1 MCHKLPHEKL
11 RVCPYGHGHG
21 TIDQLSIRRVSPSI
35 SHQWTLLVDQLEAMG
50 EALYLR
56 WKLSYVVLHAE
67 YVVVESFL

>member
-1 MCHKLPHEKL
+1 MENSQC
-11 RVCPYGHGHG
+11 VHG
-21 TIDQLSIRRVSPSI
+21 TIDHLWTIGRVAPSI

-50 EALYLR
+50 VALYLR